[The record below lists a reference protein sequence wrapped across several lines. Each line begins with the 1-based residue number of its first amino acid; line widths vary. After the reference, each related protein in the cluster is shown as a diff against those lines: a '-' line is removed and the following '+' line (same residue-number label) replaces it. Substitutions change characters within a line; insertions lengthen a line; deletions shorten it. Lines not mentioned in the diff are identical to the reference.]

1 MQKKIS
7 IFTVLSSSLVLA
19 ACGSKDLSREEV
31 VEQIEKQRSEVENY
45 ETAAVFD
52 VGIAANGMEDHS
64 EATMDLVVLEDK
76 NQMKVVLSETDN
88 MGNKTEE
95 FHYVG
100 EDTIYSSMD
109 EQNWSEMP
117 KAENYEVRDSVSIS
131 YDQLYRVFEEIEAE
145 LEFGAQDDYYLFS
158 FDEKSGEIFSA
169 LEEPYN
175 ASVSGIAEDEMVHD
189 LEIKVDKEDF
199 FFMSFEDDM
208 VGNVEDS
215 QIELSIK
222 HTFSDINA
230 INELEIPDEV
240 GN

>member
-1 MQKKIS
+1 MS
-7 IFTVLSSSLVLA
+7 IFTVLSSSFVLA

-52 VGIAANGMEDHS
+52 VGIDANGMEDHS

-88 MGNKTEE
+88 AGNKREE

-100 EDTIYSSMD
+100 EDTIYSSVD

-131 YDQLYRVFEEIEAE
+131 YDQLYRVFQEIEEE
-145 LEFGAQDDYYLFS
+145 LEFEAQDDYYLFS
-158 FDEKSGEIFSA
+158 YDEKNGDIFRA
-169 LEEPYN
+169 FEEPYS
-175 ASVSGIAEDEMVHD
+175 ARVSGVSEDEMVHD
-189 LEIKVDKEDF
+189 LEIKVDKENF
-199 FFMSFEDDM
+199 FFMSLEDDM
-208 VGNVEDS
+208 VGNVEDN
-215 QIELSIK
+215 QIELSIT
-222 HTFSDINA
+222 HTFSDINE
-230 INELEIPDEV
+230 INELEIPVEV
-240 GN
+240 SN